1 MSILRSERAA
11 AIALV
16 IAAALGL
23 ILANSPIGAAVVD
36 LSHEYIGI
44 PGTVW
49 HLSLAHWVADGLL
62 AVFFFVAA
70 IELRHELTHGSL
82 RSPARAALPAIA
94 AAGGVLVPIG
104 VYLAVTA
111 GSGQEHG
118 WPVPTATDIAFALGI
133 LALVGRGLPSGLRAF
148 LLALAILDDIV
159 AILIIAIGFTA
170 DVQFGSLAL
179 AAAGVVVFGAL
190 GILLQ
195 RRLRRD
201 GVPTT
206 RGRAAIVGLTLAL
219 VVVGLGVWSATLASG
234 VHATIAGVA
243 LGLAL
248 SPGPAHAIRH
258 ALEPVVNGAI
268 LPIFAFSASLVII
281 PAVPITELQPVFWAI
296 VIALPVGKLIG
307 IGGFAFIAD
316 RIINRTAPR
325 ARMSFADLLAAGAL
339 GGIGFTVSLLM
350 AGLAFAGDSI
360 LIAEATLAV
369 LLGSS
374 ISIVMAIDCVG
385 RQSAYYRRLR
395 RLRAQA
401 QSALLERGLAAD

>member
-1 MSILRSERAA
+1 MSLLRSERAA

-23 ILANSPIGAAVVD
+23 AITNSPLGAAVLD
-36 LSHEYIGI
+36 LAHTYVGI

-49 HLSLAHWVADGLL
+49 HLSLTHWVADGLL
-62 AVFFFVAA
+62 VVFFFVAA
-70 IELRHELTHGSL
+70 IELRHELTVGSL

-104 VYLAVTA
+104 IYLAMTA

-133 LALVGRGLPSGLRAF
+133 LALFGRGLPAGLRAF

-159 AILIIAIGFTA
+159 AILIIAVGFTA

-179 AAAGVVVFGAL
+179 AGLGVVVFGVL

-195 RRLRRD
+195 RRMRRD
-201 GVPTT
+201 GVITA
-206 RGRAAIVGLTLAL
+206 RGRLGTAALTTALVLVGLAT
-219 VVVGLGVWSATLASG
+219 WSATLASG

-248 SPGPAHAIRH
+248 APGPAHNICH
-258 ALEPVVNGAI
+258 TLEPAVNGAV
-268 LPIFAFSASLVII
+268 LPIFAFSASLVVI

-296 VIALPVGKLIG
+296 LIALPVGKLIG
-307 IGGFAFIAD
+307 IGGFAWIAG
-316 RIINRTAPR
+316 RILHRDPR
-325 ARMSFADLLAAGAL
+325 ARMSKGDLLAAGAL

-350 AGLAFAGDSI
+350 AGLAFAGDSV

-374 ISIVMAIDCVG
+374 ISIVLAAIIVG
-385 RQSAYYRRLR
+385 RQSAYYRGLR
-395 RLRAQA
+395 RLREQALAQ
-401 QSALLERGLAAD
+401 RGAR

>member
-1 MSILRSERAA
+1 MSLLRSERAA

-16 IAAALGL
+16 IAAVLGL
-23 ILANSPIGAAVVD
+23 SIANSPVGTAVVD
-36 LSHEYIGI
+36 FSHAHVGI

-49 HLSLAHWVADGLL
+49 DLSLTHWVADGLL
-62 AVFFFVAA
+62 AVFFLVAA
-70 IELRHELTHGSL
+70 IELRHELTQGSL

-104 VYLAVTA
+104 IYLIVTA

-133 LALVGRGLPSGLRAF
+133 LALVGRGLPTGLRAF

-170 DVQFGSLAL
+170 DVQFGALAL

-190 GILLQ
+190 GVLLQ
-195 RRLRRD
+195 RRMRRD

-206 RGRAAIVGLTLAL
+206 RGRAGTVALTIAL
-219 VVVGLGVWSATLASG
+219 VVVGFAVWSATLASG

-248 SPGPAHAIRH
+248 APGPAHVVRH
-258 ALEPVVNGAI
+258 TLEPVVNGGI

-281 PAVPITELQPVFWAI
+281 PSVPISELQPVFWAI

-307 IGGFAFIAD
+307 IGGFAWIAD
-316 RIINRTAPR
+316 RVLNRQPR

-374 ISIVMAIDCVG
+374 ISIVLAIIIVG

-401 QSALLERGLAAD
+401 LAARTTR

>member
-1 MSILRSERAA
+1 MSLLRSERSA

-16 IAAALGL
+16 IAAAIGL
-23 ILANSPIGAAVVD
+23 ILANSPIGAAVID
-36 LSHEYIGI
+36 LTHEHVGI

-49 HLSLAHWVADGLL
+49 DLSLTHWVADGLL

-104 VYLAVTA
+104 IYLLLTA

-133 LALVGRGLPSGLRAF
+133 LAIAGRGLPSGLRAF

-159 AILIIAIGFTA
+159 AILIIAIGFT
-170 DVQFGSLAL
+170 DEVQFGALAL
-179 AAAGVVVFGAL
+179 AALGVIVFGVL
-190 GILLQ
+190 GVLLQ

-206 RGRAAIVGLTLAL
+206 SGRAVTVMLTIALVIVGI
-219 VVVGLGVWSATLASG
+219 GVWSATLQSG

-248 SPGPAHAIRH
+248 APGPAHAIRH

-268 LPIFAFSASLVII
+268 LPIFAFSASLVVI
-281 PAVPITELQPVFWAI
+281 PSVPLTELQPVFWAI
-296 VIALPVGKLIG
+296 VVALPLGKLIG
-307 IGGFAFIAD
+307 IGGFTWIAD
-316 RIINRTAPR
+316 RILNRQAR
-325 ARMSFADLLAAGAL
+325 ARMSFADLLAAGSL

-350 AGLAFAGDSI
+350 AGLAFAGESV

-374 ISIVMAIDCVG
+374 ISIVLATIFVG

-395 RLRAQA
+395 RLR
-401 QSALLERGLAAD
+401 SAAHAARDGR